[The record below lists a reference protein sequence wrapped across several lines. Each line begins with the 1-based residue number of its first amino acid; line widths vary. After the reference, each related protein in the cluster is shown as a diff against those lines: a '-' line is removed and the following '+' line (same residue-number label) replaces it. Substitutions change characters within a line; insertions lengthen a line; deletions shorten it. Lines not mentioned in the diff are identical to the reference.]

1 MPALTFLHGSASAL
15 SPARPPP
22 LKFKTHE
29 ALQPLLVTARGVGHA
44 FDSRLAHRVKPNAA
58 RHSLGARPDVYARSV
73 KTTVASVLL
82 RPG

>member
-1 MPALTFLHGSASAL
+1 M
-15 SPARPPP
+15 
-22 LKFKTHE
+22 
-29 ALQPLLVTARGVGHA
+29 TARGVGHA

-82 RPG
+82 RPGYLQVLINGVVSDD